1 MRIDVRVLLLIL
13 AAMAGLGASGCSLT
27 SKADPLEPRYFTPE
41 RVEPTSGAE
50 QAHAGAALIASPGG
64 APLALRIGRIDSA
77 EYLRE
82 YMTFRDSELE
92 VGFYEERRWTERPEA
107 YARRAIEHALFEQRG
122 VTRSVGGLAP
132 QLSVELLAFDEIR
145 KPKPGV
151 LVQIKVLLLQ
161 GGAARLE
168 ETFVVEQPI
177 DDDPAKDRP
186 ALVAQGLSQA
196 LDHVVQQ
203 LADRVMAALREAEA
217 AQQELAAP

>member
-1 MRIDVRVLLLIL
+1 MPIEARVLLVTV
-13 AAMAGLGASGCSLT
+13 AAMAGIGASGCALT
-27 SKADPLEPRYFTPE
+27 SKAEPLEPRYFTPE
-41 RVEPTSGAE
+41 RVAATSGDE

-64 APLALRIGRIDSA
+64 APLALRLGRIDSA

-82 YMTFRDSELE
+82 YMAFRDSELE
-92 VGFYEERRWTERPEA
+92 VGFYEERRWTERPDA
-107 YARRAIEHALFEQRG
+107 YVRRAIEHALFEQRG
-122 VTRSVGGLAP
+122 VTRSVSGLAP
-132 QLSVELLAFDEIR
+132 QLNVELLAFDEIR

-186 ALVAQGLSQA
+186 ALVAQELSRA
-196 LDHVVQQ
+196 LDRVVHQ
-203 LADRVMAALREAEA
+203 LADKVLLTLQAATDT
-217 AQQELAAP
+217 QLAAP